1 MSIARTAPQKFDFQD
16 IVCIE
21 MMLRFA
27 HVPEARFFVEPP
39 NGEDGELHL
48 VPSTSAL
55 DAEIQVKGASGAVT
69 LAVIATCLAHTPPRT
84 ENNTLLERLLANPQ
98 RLAV

>member
-55 DAEIQVKGASGAVT
+55 DAEIQVKGARVPSARREPIGGRGVEPA
-69 LAVIATCLAHTPPRT
+69 
-84 ENNTLLERLLANPQ
+84 
-98 RLAV
+98 